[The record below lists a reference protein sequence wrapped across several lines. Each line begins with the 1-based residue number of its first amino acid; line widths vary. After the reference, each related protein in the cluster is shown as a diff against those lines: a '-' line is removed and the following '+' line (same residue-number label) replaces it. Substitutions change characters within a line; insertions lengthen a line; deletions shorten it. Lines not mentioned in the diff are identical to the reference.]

1 MTNFSNQNE
10 NSSNQPSNSIEQ
22 KASDQAA
29 NIADRAEQVADQVED
44 MPNRVAN
51 QAERASEQVE
61 RASDQVSDQV
71 QAAKS
76 AVTEPLPTP
85 PKMSGNQATAEE
97 LLKRLNWGEPALT
110 IIDARSRE
118 AFNAER
124 ITGAM
129 SRDQVADATESSLE
143 YQRDLYVYGD
153 GSNQADEVV
162 SQLRQAG
169 YQKVAFL
176 QGGLSAWKAIGGPT
190 EGVEAFSSPAG
201 AKV

>member
-1 MTNFSNQNE
+1 MTNFRDQNE
-10 NSSNQPSNSIEQ
+10 SISNNPDQP
-22 KASDQAA
+22 DQDNHKTAG
-29 NIADRAEQVADQVED
+29 IVPDQVADQ
-44 MPNRVAN
+44 
-51 QAERASEQVE
+51 AENL
-61 RASDQVSDQV
+61 SDQASNQV

-76 AVTEPLPTP
+76 AVTQPLPTP
-85 PKMSGNQATAEE
+85 PEMSVSQATADE

-118 AFNAER
+118 SFNAER

-129 SRDQVADATESSLE
+129 SRDQVAEATQSLE
-143 YQRDLYVYGD
+143 PQRDIYVYGD
-153 GSNQADEVV
+153 GADQATEVV
-162 SQLRQAG
+162 NHLRQAG
-169 YQKVAFL
+169 YQKVAHL

>member
-1 MTNFSNQNE
+1 MTNL
-10 NSSNQPSNSIEQ
+10 
-22 KASDQAA
+22 SDQNNSPA
-29 NIADRAEQVADQVED
+29 NQASKLGQEVSTQAENVADRAEQATEQ
-44 MPNRVAN
+44 VAN
-51 QAERASEQVE
+51 QAE

-71 QAAKS
+71 QSAKS
-76 AVTEPLPTP
+76 AVTKPLPTP
-85 PKMSGNQATAEE
+85 AKTSGDQATAEE

-129 SRDQVADATESSLE
+129 SRDQISEATESTLE
-143 YQRDLYVYGD
+143 YQRDLYIYGD
-153 GSNQADEVV
+153 DSGQASEVAG
-162 SQLRQAG
+162 QLREAG
-169 YQKVAFL
+169 YKNVALL
-176 QGGLSAWKAIGGPT
+176 QGGLSAWKAVGGST